1 MACWACQLMAKAD
14 LPNPDNADALEFWI
28 TQVRSA
34 DLPHLRAFTRGLR
47 RDPDA
52 VIAAFALRCGNGP
65 AEGVNT
71 ETERIARQMRGRAGF
86 TLPRHRILLG

>member
-1 MACWACQLMAKAD
+1 
-14 LPNPDNADALEFWI
+14 
-28 TQVRSA
+28 
-34 DLPHLRAFTRGLR
+34 
-47 RDPDA
+47 